1 RKMSDQKDT
10 PTSSEASAPKAKEEK
25 KARSKMADQKDTEDS
40 VSPETE
46 QTAGVRGWVVVV
58 IGGSGAIGGAICRHF
73 AQAGAT
79 CVVTYNNNEQGARDV
94 VTSLAGSGHWAS
106 FVPVDVSTALKDL
119 AASVTERHGRLDVL
133 VNCAGITRYVAHGDL
148 EGLDDELID
157 DIFRVNWRGAFAA
170 VRAFR
175 ELLKAGDGGLVI
187 NISSIAGVT
196 AMGSNIA
203 YCASK
208 AALDSMT
215 KSLARALAP
224 EIRVV
229 SVSPGLVD
237 TDFVKGLDNKWRNE
251 QASRTPLKRL
261 ASADEIGAATVA
273 VATYFRYS
281 TGCIIALDGGR
292 PLA

>member
-1 RKMSDQKDT
+1 MQGQ
-10 PTSSEASAPKAKEEK
+10 AC
-25 KARSKMADQKDTEDS
+25 
-40 VSPETE
+40 
-46 QTAGVRGWVVVV
+46 VVL
-58 IGGSGAIGGAICRHF
+58 GGSGAIGSAIARHF
-73 AQAGAT
+73 SAAGAT
-79 CVVTYNNNEQGARDV
+79 CVVTYNHGEAAAKELV
-94 VTSLAGSGHWAS
+94 SSLPGKGHWSAH
-106 FVPVDVSTALKDL
+106 VPVDDSAALTKL
-119 AASVTERHGRLDVL
+119 ADDVHTKFGKLHVL
-133 VNCAGITRYVAHGDL
+133 VNCAGITRYVPHPQ
-148 EGLDDELID
+148 LDDLDDQLID
-157 DIFRVNWRGAFAA
+157 DIFRVNVRGPFAA

-175 ELLKAGDGGLVI
+175 KLLAASGNGLVV

-237 TDFVKGLDNKWRNE
+237 TDFVKGLDKKWRDE
-251 QASRTPLKRL
+251 QATRTPLRRL
-261 ASADEIGAATVA
+261 ATADEIGAATLA
-273 VATYFRYS
+273 MITHFPYS
-281 TGCIIALDGGR
+281 TGCIFPVDGGR

>member
-1 RKMSDQKDT
+1 M
-10 PTSSEASAPKAKEEK
+10 
-25 KARSKMADQKDTEDS
+25 
-40 VSPETE
+40 E
-46 QTAGVRGWVVVV
+46 QALQDKVCVV

-73 AQAGAT
+73 ALSGAT
-79 CVVTYNNNEQGARDV
+79 CVVTYNNNEERARDV

-106 FVPVDVSTALKDL
+106 FVPVDVTSALKDL
-119 AASVTERHGRLDVL
+119 AASVAQRHERLDVL
-133 VNCAGITRYVAHGDL
+133 VNCAGITRFVAHDDL
-148 EGLDDELID
+148 DGLDDELID
-157 DIFRVNWRGAFAA
+157 DIFRINWRGAFSA

-175 ELLKAGDGGLVI
+175 ELLQADPGGLVI
-187 NISSIAGVT
+187 NISSIAGRT

-224 EIRVV
+224 KIRVV

-237 TDFVKGLDNKWRNE
+237 TDFVKGLDKKWRDL
-251 QASRTPLKRL
+251 QVARTPLKRL
-261 ASADEIGAATVA
+261 ASADEIGAATLA
-273 VATYFRYS
+273 VATHLVYS
-281 TGCIIALDGGR
+281 TGCVIDVDGGR